1 MARARRGT
9 DIKKSLKFFIYG
21 EQGSRKSSRCLDF
34 ARMVNEDGR
43 PFRVLYLDC
52 ETGSVDFFLDDLE
65 AEGIDTMN
73 TYIVYTSS
81 YDEIEYYVNK
91 AIKNEE
97 FYELDDNGE
106 ETEDIVLD
114 ADGKPFVADAI
125 VIDGITVVADNVQ
138 QAVLNISEKRAG
150 VRAKV
155 NGLLGDEKIVAI
167 ESAGLEF
174 KDHTK
179 IKTKGRSLI
188 RNLITNTDKCVA
200 ITGRDKIEKVMK
212 KDSKNN
218 MQLVATGE
226 RVPESWDFIRYEV
239 FTVLHTYVDKETGET
254 YALVENK
261 DRTGIH
267 LPNEKL
273 NEGWTLLDWQDVIT
287 NNKGKKAI
295 ITHDS
300 FEKTIEKDEAMYTK
314 DSGTSDEAIEK
325 NMPKTP
331 EQYHALIKESIS
343 KLTPVQ
349 KRALTVEVKKAELPM
364 KYEELTDIEKL
375 QTYLKI
381 VSK

>member
-1 MARARRGT
+1 MRARRGT
-9 DIKKSLKFFIYG
+9 NVKKSLKFLIYG
-21 EQGSRKSSRCLDF
+21 EQGSRKSSRALDMS
-34 ARMVNEDGR
+34 RMVTEDGR

-188 RNLITNTDKCVA
+188 RNLITNTDKCVV
-200 ITGRDKIEKVMK
+200 ITARDKVEKVMT

-218 MQLVATGE
+218 MQLVTTGE
-226 RVPESWDFIRYEV
+226 RVIESWDFIRYEV

>member
-9 DIKKSLKFFIYG
+9 NIKKSLKFFIYG

-226 RVPESWDFIRYEV
+226 RVPESWEFIRYEV

-287 NNKGKKAI
+287 NNKGKKQSSLMI
-295 ITHDS
+295 VL
-300 FEKTIEKDEAMYTK
+300 KRLLRKM
-314 DSGTSDEAIEK
+314 
-325 NMPKTP
+325 
-331 EQYHALIKESIS
+331 
-343 KLTPVQ
+343 KLCT
-349 KRALTVEVKKAELPM
+349 
-364 KYEELTDIEKL
+364 
-375 QTYLKI
+375 LKI
-381 VSK
+381 VELLMKLLKRICLKHLSNIML

>member
-9 DIKKSLKFFIYG
+9 DIKKSLKFLIYG
-21 EQGSRKSSRCLDF
+21 EQGSRKSSRALDMS
-34 ARMVNEDGR
+34 RMVTEDGR

-188 RNLITNTDKCVA
+188 RNLITNTDKCVV
-200 ITGRDKIEKVMK
+200 ITARDKVEKVMK

-218 MQLVATGE
+218 MQLVTTGE
-226 RVPESWDFIRYEV
+226 RVIESWDFIRYEV

-300 FEKTIEKDEAMYTK
+300 FEKTIEKDEA
-314 DSGTSDEAIEK
+314 IEK

>member
-1 MARARRGT
+1 MRARRGT
-9 DIKKSLKFFIYG
+9 NVKKSLKFLIYG
-21 EQGSRKSSRCLDF
+21 EQGSRKSSRALDMS
-34 ARMVNEDGR
+34 RMVTEDGR

-81 YDEIEYYVNK
+81 YDEIEHYVNK
-91 AIKNEE
+91 AIRNEE

-106 ETEDIVLD
+106 ETDEIVLD

-188 RNLITNTDKCVA
+188 RNLITNTDKCVV
-200 ITGRDKIEKVMK
+200 ITARDKVEKVMK

-218 MQLVATGE
+218 MQLVTTGE
-226 RVPESWDFIRYEV
+226 RVIESWDFIRYEV

>member
-9 DIKKSLKFFIYG
+9 DIKKSLKFLIYG
-21 EQGSRKSSRCLDF
+21 EQGSRKSSRALDMS
-34 ARMVNEDGR
+34 RMVTEDGR

-81 YDEIEYYVNK
+81 YDEIEHYVNK
-91 AIKNEE
+91 AIRNEE

-106 ETEDIVLD
+106 ETDEIVLD

-188 RNLITNTDKCVA
+188 RNLITNTDKCVV
-200 ITGRDKIEKVMK
+200 ITARDKVEKVMK

-218 MQLVATGE
+218 MQLVTTGE
-226 RVPESWDFIRYEV
+226 RVIESWDFIRYEV

>member
-1 MARARRGT
+1 MRARRGT
-9 DIKKSLKFFIYG
+9 NVKKSLKFLIYG
-21 EQGSRKSSRCLDF
+21 EQGSRKSSRALDMS
-34 ARMVNEDGR
+34 RMVTEDGR

-81 YDEIEYYVNK
+81 YDEIEHYVNK
-91 AIKNEE
+91 AIRNEE

-106 ETEDIVLD
+106 ETDEIVLD

-188 RNLITNTDKCVA
+188 RNLITNTDKCVV
-200 ITGRDKIEKVMK
+200 ITARDKVEKVMK

-218 MQLVATGE
+218 MQLVTTGE
-226 RVPESWDFIRYEV
+226 RVIESWDFIRYEV

-349 KRALTVEVKKAELPM
+349 KRALTVEVKKEELPM

>member
-1 MARARRGT
+1 
-9 DIKKSLKFFIYG
+9 
-21 EQGSRKSSRCLDF
+21 
-34 ARMVNEDGR
+34 
-43 PFRVLYLDC
+43 
-52 ETGSVDFFLDDLE
+52 
-65 AEGIDTMN
+65 MN

-81 YDEIEYYVNK
+81 YDEIEHYVNK
-91 AIKNEE
+91 AIRNEE

-106 ETEDIVLD
+106 ETDEIVLD

-188 RNLITNTDKCVA
+188 RNLITNTDKCVV
-200 ITGRDKIEKVMK
+200 ITARDKVEKVMK

-218 MQLVATGE
+218 MQLVTTGE
-226 RVPESWDFIRYEV
+226 RVIESWDFIRYEV

>member
-1 MARARRGT
+1 MRARRGT
-9 DIKKSLKFFIYG
+9 NVKKSLKFLIYG
-21 EQGSRKSSRCLDF
+21 EQGSRKSSRALDMS
-34 ARMVNEDGR
+34 RMVTEDGR

-81 YDEIEYYVNK
+81 YDEIEHYVNK
-91 AIKNEE
+91 AIRNEE

-106 ETEDIVLD
+106 ETDEIVLD

-188 RNLITNTDKCVA
+188 RNLITNTDKCVV
-200 ITGRDKIEKVMK
+200 ITARDKVEKVMK

-218 MQLVATGE
+218 MQLVTTGE
-226 RVPESWDFIRYEV
+226 RVIESWDFIRYEV

-261 DRTGIH
+261 DRTGVH